1 MLRFANNP
9 RNVTDYIRP
18 ANDMIRNG
26 QRNHVHLQKEGKM
39 KRKADEAGGVS

>member
-1 MLRFANNP
+1 MLWFANNP
-9 RNVTDYIRP
+9 GNVTDYIRQ
-18 ANDMIRNG
+18 ANDMILNG